1 MSTSPPR
8 PTDLQPRAA
17 GTLLFVAV
25 LLVAANL
32 RMTITGVGPLLD
44 EIGTNEGISPAM
56 LGLLGALPLI
66 AWGCV
71 SPFSHWLSARF
82 GMTNTVS
89 WSLVAFAAGTVWRSL
104 PGTQAN
110 LWLGT
115 VLIGIGIAVANVLMP
130 AVIKRDFPGRVP
142 LLMGLYTALLG
153 GMAAVGAGVAVPI
166 SQLPLAS
173 GEPAGWRVALVAM
186 GAPIPIALVVWI
198 IANRRRTTLMAAAA
212 QHSQAP
218 AAATAPSTGV
228 ARRIWRDPV
237 AWQVSLYMGAQSTI
251 FYTLASWYAPYEIA
265 NGVSA
270 AMAGAELM
278 IFQALGIAG
287 SLLLPLAGRSLRLRR
302 WLPAL
307 LPMIGLFAWFGIPLA
322 PQAMFAWIVIG
333 GLTGGAQLTMSMTLM
348 ATRARTADH
357 STALSG
363 MAQAVGYIVA
373 AIGPLFFGVIL
384 GATGG
389 WVAPFAL
396 IWIAAG
402 TQLVIGL
409 MVGRPR
415 FILDR

>member
-1 MSTSPPR
+1 M
-8 PTDLQPRAA
+8 QARAA
-17 GTLLFVAV
+17 GALLFVAV

-32 RMTITGVGPLLD
+32 RMTITAVGPLLD
-44 EIGTNEGISPAM
+44 EIGSDQGISPAM

-66 AWGCV
+66 AWGCI

-82 GMTNTVS
+82 GMTNVVS
-89 WSLVAFAAGTVWRSL
+89 WSLVTFAVGTVWRSL
-104 PGTQAN
+104 PGAQAN

-115 VLIGIGIAVANVLMP
+115 AIIGIGIAVANVLMP
-130 AVIKRDFPGRVP
+130 AVIKRDFPARVA

-166 SQLPLAS
+166 SHLQLAS
-173 GEPAGWRVALVAM
+173 GESAGWRVALVAM
-186 GAPIPIALVVWI
+186 GAPIPIALVVWT
-198 IANRRRTTLMAAAA
+198 IANRRRTRLI
-212 QHSQAP
+212 
-218 AAATAPSTGV
+218 AATAASAAENRVPSQRSSSSAPPQSAGV
-228 ARRIWRDPV
+228 GRRIWRDPV
-237 AWQVSLYMGAQSTI
+237 AWQVSLYMGSQSTI
-251 FYTLASWYAPYEIA
+251 FYTLASWYAPYEIS
-265 NGVSA
+265 NGVSP
-270 AMAGAELM
+270 AMAGAKLM
-278 IFQALGIAG
+278 TFQVLGLVG
-287 SLLLPLAGRSLRLRR
+287 SLLLPLAGRKLRLRR

-307 LPMIGLFAWFGIPLA
+307 LPTIGLIAWFGIPLA

-333 GLTGGAQLTMSMTLM
+333 GLIGGAQLTMSMTLM

-384 GATGG
+384 GATGS

-409 MVGRPR
+409 LVGRPR